1 MQPQTFPHLVH
12 DGLSTPA
19 GRAIHADDLSRMR
32 QVPLLTQLPANL
44 LGAVLAEAMV
54 IRYDSG
60 ETLFH
65 QGEAAHFLHVVMD
78 GEICL
83 YGVGCDGDETVMEIM
98 KSGDVFIA
106 AAVLTGLPYLMEA
119 RALNPSRILLLPAE
133 RLRRDLRSIPDLALA
148 MLASL
153 SSHYRMLVREV
164 KSLKLKST
172 NQRLALY
179 LLSLTPKREGAT
191 ILWLPHSKGVISARI
206 GIRPETL
213 SRAFNALQPYGV
225 QMNGTRVAVA
235 DLAALADFCHQS
247 EECP

>member
-1 MQPQTFPHLVH
+1 MQTFSHLVH
-12 DGLSTPA
+12 DGAAYPP
-19 GRAIHADDLSRMR
+19 RAIHTDDLSWMR

-54 IRYDSG
+54 IRYDVG

-65 QGEAAHFLHVVMD
+65 QGEAPHYLHVVMD
-78 GEICL
+78 GQVCL
-83 YGVGCDGDETVMEIM
+83 YGVGSDGNETVMEIM
-98 KSGDVFIA
+98 KCGDVFIA
-106 AAVLTGLPYLMEA
+106 AAVLTNLPYLMEA
-119 RALNPSRILLLPAE
+119 RALSQSRVMLLPAE

-148 MLASL
+148 MLTSV

-164 KSLKLKST
+164 KALKLKST

-179 LLSLTPKREGAT
+179 LLSLTPKREGTA

-213 SRAFNALQPYGV
+213 SRAFAALQQYGV
-225 QMNGTRVAVA
+225 QMSGTRVSVA
-235 DLAALADFCHQS
+235 DLGVLADFCRQN
-247 EECP
+247 EDVL